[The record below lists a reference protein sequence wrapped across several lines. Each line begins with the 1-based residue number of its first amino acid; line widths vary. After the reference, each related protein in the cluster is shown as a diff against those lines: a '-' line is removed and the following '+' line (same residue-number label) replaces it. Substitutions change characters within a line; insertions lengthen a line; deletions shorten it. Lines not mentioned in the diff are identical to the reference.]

1 MKAFVRAG
9 CCAVTLWAG
18 AALAQEDY
26 TPRAERGRAET
37 VDFRERENQAD
48 TGLYA
53 LVGGGAEG
61 YTGQL
66 APQVNPGFSY
76 GATVGFRPLP
86 FVGVEVGYN
95 GGLSDI
101 DPAGEGG
108 VADGPDVVRNAGQFN
123 IVGNLTDTKLQPYV
137 LTGLGVDTYNVRD
150 DVEGDEL
157 GFQDDTAGYVPAGIG
172 VRYQLGDLIT
182 ADARANYNFLF
193 GQDFAPTTRDP
204 NLGDGRLQ
212 VMLSLGGTY

>member
-1 MKAFVRAG
+1 MKAFVRVG
-9 CCAVTLWAG
+9 CCAVTLWTG

-26 TPRAERGRAET
+26 RPRAERDRT
-37 VDFRERENQAD
+37 VTLDTRENRAD
-48 TGLYA
+48 TGLYG

-76 GATVGFRPLP
+76 GATVGYRPIP

-101 DPAGEGG
+101 DPGGEGG
-108 VADGPDVVRNAGQFN
+108 IADGPDVVRNAGQLN
-123 IVGNLTDTKLQPYV
+123 LVGNLTDTRLQPYV
-137 LTGLGVDTYNVRD
+137 MTGIGVDNYNVRD
-150 DVEGDEL
+150 DAEGQAL
-157 GFQDDTAGYVPAGIG
+157 GFNDDTSGFVPAGIG
-172 VRYQLGDLIT
+172 VRYQVGELIT
-182 ADARANYNFLF
+182 ADARANYNILF
-193 GQDFAPTTRDP
+193 GQDFIPTTLDP
-204 NLGDGRLQ
+204 GVGDGRLS

>member
-9 CCAVTLWAG
+9 CCAVALWAG
-18 AALAQEDY
+18 AALAQDV
-26 TPRAERGRAET
+26 T
-37 VDFRERENQAD
+37 VDTRPRENRAD

-66 APQVNPGFSY
+66 APAVNPGFSY
-76 GATVGFRPLP
+76 GATVGYRPLP
-86 FVGVEVGYN
+86 FVGLEVGYN

-101 DPAGEGG
+101 DPGGDGG
-108 VADGPDVVRNAGQFN
+108 VADGPDVVRNAGQLN
-123 IVGNLTDTKLQPYV
+123 IVGNLMDTKLQPYV
-137 LTGLGVDTYNVRD
+137 LTGLGVDSFNVRD
-150 DVEGDEL
+150 DVAGGAL
-157 GFQDDTAGYVPAGIG
+157 GFNDDTSGFVPAGVG

-204 NLGDGRLQ
+204 ALGDGRLS
-212 VMLSLGGTY
+212 VVLSLGGTY

>member
-9 CCAVTLWAG
+9 CCAVTLWTG
-18 AALAQEDY
+18 AALAREDSP
-26 TPRAERGRAET
+26 PRADRARDVT
-37 VDFRERENQAD
+37 VDTRTRENQAD

-66 APQVNPGFSY
+66 APAVNPGFAY
-76 GATVGFRPLP
+76 GATVGYRPLP

-101 DPAGEGG
+101 DPGGDGG
-108 VADGPDVVRNAGQFN
+108 VADGADVVRNAGQLN

-137 LTGLGVDTYNVRD
+137 LTGLGVDHFNVRD
-150 DVEGDEL
+150 DVEGGAL
-157 GFQDDTAGYVPAGIG
+157 GFNDDTSGYVPAGLG

-182 ADARANYNFLF
+182 ADARAHYNFLF

-204 NLGDGRLQ
+204 ALGDGRLS

>member
-1 MKAFVRAG
+1 MKVFVRAA
-9 CCAVTLWAG
+9 CCAGTLWAG

-26 TPRAERGRAET
+26 QPRADRARGEA
-37 VDFRERENQAD
+37 VDFSPRENRAD

-76 GATVGFRPLP
+76 GATVGYRPVP
-86 FVGVEVGYN
+86 FVGVELGYN

-101 DPAGEGG
+101 DQPGEGS
-108 VADGPDVVRNAGQFN
+108 VADGPDVVRNAAQLN
-123 IVGNLTDTKLQPYV
+123 IVGNLTDTQLQPYV
-137 LTGLGVDTYNVRD
+137 LTGVGIDNFNVRD
-150 DVEGDEL
+150 DVEGEAL
-157 GFQDDTAGYVPAGIG
+157 GFDDDTSSYVPAGIG

-204 NLGDGRLQ
+204 ALGDGRLS